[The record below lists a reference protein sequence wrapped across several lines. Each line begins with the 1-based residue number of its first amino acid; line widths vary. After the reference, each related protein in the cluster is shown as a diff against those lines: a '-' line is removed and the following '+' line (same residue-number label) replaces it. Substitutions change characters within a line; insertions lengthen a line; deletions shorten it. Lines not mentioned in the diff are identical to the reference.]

1 MAQSGMS
8 KTNFRPFLFLLFAI
22 FVVASC
28 GDPAPDPQKPP
39 VVIPPPPFQAIA
51 PAFDADSAY
60 AFIEKQLSFGPR
72 IPNTQA
78 HVDCANW
85 MISKF
90 EAYGA
95 AAQIQAAEITDKSG
109 KRINMKNIVASYNPT
124 ATVRVMLTAH
134 WDSRP
139 VADKD
144 PTTPTK
150 PVPGAN
156 DGASGVGII
165 LEVARQFGIKAPAVG
180 VDLILWDA
188 EDNGNYNDNDSWC
201 LGSQY
206 WAKHP
211 HKANYTA
218 KYGINLDM
226 VGAKDARYT
235 KDGYSLQFARPETD
249 KVWNIALQLGYGAY
263 FSPVFTDFAS
273 IDDHFFV
280 MDIAGI
286 PMVEVIDR
294 NINSGEFFE
303 HWHRATDD
311 LSTIDKATLKATGQ
325 TMLEVLYR
333 EK

>member
-1 MAQSGMS
+1 MS
-8 KTNFRPFLFLLFAI
+8 KINLRPFLFLLLTVI
-22 FVVASC
+22 LVTSC
-28 GDPAPDPQKPP
+28 DNTTPKDPTEKPP
-39 VVIPPPPFQAIA
+39 IVTPPEPFKAIA
-51 PAFDADSAY
+51 PDFNADSAF

-72 IPNTQA
+72 IPNTAA
-78 HVDCANW
+78 HVACANW
-85 MISKF
+85 MESQFKAF
-90 EAYGA
+90 GA
-95 AAQIQAAEITDKSG
+95 ETMIQAAEITEKSG
-109 KRINMKNIVASYNPT
+109 KRINMKNIVASYNPA
-124 ATVRVMLTAH
+124 ATQRIMLTAH

-139 VADKD
+139 IADKD
-144 PTTPTK
+144 LTDPTK

-165 LEVARQFGIKAPAVG
+165 LEVARQLGLKAPAVG

-188 EDNGNYNDNDSWC
+188 EDNGNYSDNDSWC

-206 WAKHP
+206 WSKHP
-211 HKANYTA
+211 HKANYNA
-218 KYGINLDM
+218 RYGINLDM
-226 VGAKDARYT
+226 VGAKNARYT
-235 KDGYSLQFARPETD
+235 KDGYSLQYARPETD

-280 MDIAGI
+280 MDGAGI

-303 HWHRATDD
+303 HWHTANDD
-311 LSTIDKATLKATGQ
+311 ISTIDKATLKATGQ